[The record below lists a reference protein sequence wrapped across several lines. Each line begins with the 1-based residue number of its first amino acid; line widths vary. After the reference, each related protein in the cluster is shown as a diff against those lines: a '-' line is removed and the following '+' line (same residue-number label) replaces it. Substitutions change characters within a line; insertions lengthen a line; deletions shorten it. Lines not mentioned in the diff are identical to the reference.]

1 MNTKP
6 QEAADELEK
15 YLKLNPKAEDA
26 DKIKGTIKE
35 LRSKKQ

>member
-1 MNTKP
+1 
-6 QEAADELEK
+6 
-15 YLKLNPKAEDA
+15 LKLNPKADDA